1 MIWLRSMN
9 TIPPPELKVTDTR
22 EMKAL
27 LVEIV
32 VLFQLAGYS
41 GFAKGQVLWSILSFP
56 SPNPSHTSQSWAWD
70 AVTPSGCTLL
80 RTDLDAFHVPWVVAS
95 LSAGPPLWRSSTSSV
110 WHSECRKT
118 PIINT
123 KEAQAPIPF
132 HSVNTFIHAWR
143 RHLGLLITLAL
154 VVLCNV

>member
-1 MIWLRSMN
+1 MN

-56 SPNPSHTSQSWAWD
+56 SPNPSHTSQSW
-70 AVTPSGCTLL
+70 GL
-80 RTDLDAFHVPWVVAS
+80 RCSHTQWMH
-95 LSAGPPLWRSSTSSV
+95 TS
-110 WHSECRKT
+110 
-118 PIINT
+118 
-123 KEAQAPIPF
+123 
-132 HSVNTFIHAWR
+132 
-143 RHLGLLITLAL
+143 
-154 VVLCNV
+154 